1 MRPPLPK
8 GRFLVLGLARAG
20 QAAVGA
26 LRDAIGPESVRAWDG
41 DTGAAM
47 QRLRRQ
53 LESSGVQTQLGPCPD
68 AQTLRWASVAVKSP
82 GIPFAAPA
90 VLQAQKYGCEVLDEL
105 EIGWRLSRAPM
116 LAVTGTNGK
125 STVCGLTVAALSA
138 AGHAVR
144 LAGNAQFGDPLTEVS
159 AAPLDWIVCEVSSF
173 QLEGCAAML
182 PELSVL
188 TNLTA
193 AHLDRH
199 GTLGGY
205 GELKR
210 RMFINGD
217 EVVARAVIDVDG
229 RFGREL
235 AGVLAG
241 RGASVARV
249 GFAADADYRVTSA
262 KWDLRR
268 AQTTLSTPHGPITLI
283 STLPG
288 EHNARNLAAALAIAD
303 LTGVP
308 RHIAATTLR
317 HFCGVP
323 GRFEHI
329 DGGQPF
335 AVIVDLANTPDA
347 LKQLLTAIRTAMK
360 PGGRLIVVF
369 GRGGQPTPTFPEMG
383 RVMGELSDRLILTTS
398 GFRGAP
404 ALPALARQLSG
415 ARTALDGSPEIV
427 LDRRQAIRRAV
438 LSARSEDVVVIP
450 GRGAWDEMRPDP
462 RGRPIP
468 FDDRK
473 VTLEI
478 IRESLDAAIAK
489 PAPRRSGSP
498 RRGSPVADRDALTVQ
513 DTAQT

>member
-1 MRPPLPK
+1 M
-8 GRFLVLGLARAG
+8 
-20 QAAVGA
+20 GA
-26 LRDAIGPESVRAWDG
+26 LLDAIGPESVRAWDR
-41 DTGAAM
+41 DTRAPM
-47 QRLRRQ
+47 QRLRRR
-53 LESSGVQTQLGPCPD
+53 LESSGVRTQLGPCPD
-68 AQTLRWASVAVKSP
+68 AETMHWASVVVKSP
-82 GIPFAAPA
+82 GISFSAPS
-90 VLQAQKYGCEVLDEL
+90 VLQAQRHGCEVLDEL

-116 LAVTGTNGK
+116 VAVTGTNGK

-144 LAGNAQFGDPLTEVS
+144 LAGNAQFGDPLTQVS
-159 AAPLDWIVCEVSSF
+159 AAALDWIVCEVSSF
-173 QLEGCAAML
+173 QLEGCVAML

-199 GTLGGY
+199 GTLARY

-210 RMFINGD
+210 RMFINRD

-262 KWDLRR
+262 RWDLRR
-268 AQTTLSTPHGPITLI
+268 AQTRVSTPHGPITLI
-283 STLPG
+283 SWLPG
-288 EHNARNLAAALAIAD
+288 EHNARNLATALAIAD

-308 RHIAATTLR
+308 RDTARMTLE

-347 LKQLLTAIRTAMK
+347 LKQSLTAIRSAMK

-369 GRGGQPTPTFPEMG
+369 GRGGQLTPTFPEMG
-383 RVMGELSDRLILTTS
+383 RLMGELSDRLILTTS

-404 ALPALARQLSG
+404 PIPALACQLTG
-415 ARTALDGSPEIV
+415 ARTALNRSPEIV
-427 LDRRQAIRRAV
+427 LDRREAIRRAV
-438 LSARSEDVVVIP
+438 LSARSDDVVVIP
-450 GRGAWDEMRPDP
+450 GRGAWEEMRPDP
-462 RGRPIP
+462 HGRPIP

-473 VTLEI
+473 VALQI
-478 IRESLDAAIAK
+478 IRESLGAAVRE
-489 PAPRRSGSP
+489 PAPRRSASP
-498 RRGSPVADRDALTVQ
+498 RRGSPVADADAVMVQ
-513 DTAQT
+513 DTA